1 MEITMDKN
9 YIVKAARDNE
19 EGIREYYKNSKYN
32 YVITENGKPL
42 CWKNGCPVV
51 YGDVVDAT
59 YEISTWREP
68 FKNVSVVNER
78 EILDTFCKE
87 EVEKAIKEEDENIFL
102 TDTGNNHDEHLV
114 KKLNDL
120 WRKAHIEN
128 DTRRLRNFEIILK
141 ALYKRD
147 ANEIL
152 NNERFGW
159 GDDMTEEKVYDK
171 MCTAWVSLSYDYLKG
186 VADDGDLE
194 TIITFVR

>member
-1 MEITMDKN
+1 MDKN

-19 EGIREYYKNSKYN
+19 EGIREYYNNSKYN
-32 YVITENGKPL
+32 YIIIGYGKPL
-42 CWKNGCPVV
+42 CWKNGCPIV
-51 YGDVVDAT
+51 YSDVTDAT
-59 YEISTWREP
+59 YEIRCWHKP
-68 FKNVSVVNER
+68 FKNVSVVTER
-78 EILDTFCKE
+78 EFLDTFCKE
-87 EVEKAIKEEDENIFL
+87 EVEKALKEEDESIFL

-114 KKLNDL
+114 KELNDL

-194 TIITFVR
+194 TIINFIR

>member
-1 MEITMDKN
+1 MGIKMDKN

-19 EGIREYYKNSKYN
+19 EGIREYYNNSKYN
-32 YVITENGKPL
+32 YVVTEGGKPL
-42 CWKNGCPVV
+42 CWRNGCPVV
-51 YGDVVDAT
+51 YGDVTDAA
-59 YEISTWREP
+59 YEISSWREP
-68 FKNVSVVNER
+68 FKNVSVVTER

-87 EVEKAIKEEDENIFL
+87 EVEKAIKEEDESIFL
-102 TDTGNNHDEHLV
+102 TDTSNNHDEHLV
-114 KKLNDL
+114 NELNDL

-128 DTRRLRNFEIILK
+128 DTRRLKNFEIILK

-171 MCTAWVSLSYDYLKG
+171 MCCAWVSLSYDYLKG
-186 VADDGDLE
+186 VADDGDLS
-194 TIITFVR
+194 TIINFVR